1 MAQEEIKE
9 QEEPR
14 KQVEIVT
21 LSTGETLNKW
31 CMSHFDDLTLN
42 QEVIWDI
49 LDITS
54 KLTHLNII
62 KNKEGFITD
71 VSLVLP
77 KITEEVVLFALKN
90 FMEHQKLREESV
102 SAESVME
109 LRRLK
114 LQKHIEEINK

>member
-1 MAQEEIKE
+1 MTQEEFKE
-9 QEEPR
+9 EKE
-14 KQVEIVT
+14 VEVVT

-31 CMSHFDDLTLN
+31 CMSQFDDLTLN

-49 LDITS
+49 LDIFTS
-54 KLTHLNII
+54 LICLDLT
-62 KNKEGFITD
+62 KNKEGLITN

-77 KITEEVVLFALKN
+77 KITEEVTLFALKN
-90 FMEHQKLREESV
+90 FIEHQKLREESV

-114 LQKHIEEINK
+114 LQKYIQEMIDL